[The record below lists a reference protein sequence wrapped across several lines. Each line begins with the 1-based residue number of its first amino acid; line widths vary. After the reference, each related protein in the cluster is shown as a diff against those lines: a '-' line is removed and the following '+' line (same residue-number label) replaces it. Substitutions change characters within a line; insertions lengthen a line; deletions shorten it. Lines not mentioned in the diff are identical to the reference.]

1 MQGVSGVHFLPE
13 CTIFQTVLA
22 NVFQPTAAHF
32 PIVRAGHF
40 RRFQPAALPPMA
52 LAPHILHDVLCKAR
66 DVAMIEVQRFTT
78 GHAAPA
84 PRFLN
89 HFSGQAINALHND
102 VVMVLSHPHPVN
114 IRRVF
119 MHDDPLRVPNAFFIA
134 HPV

>member
-1 MQGVSGVHFLPE
+1 
-13 CTIFQTVLA
+13 
-22 NVFQPTAAHF
+22 
-32 PIVRAGHF
+32 
-40 RRFQPAALPPMA
+40 MA
-52 LAPHILHDVLCKAR
+52 LAPHVLHDVFCKAR

-89 HFSGQAINALHND
+89 HFTGQAINALHND

-119 MHDDPLRVPNAFFIA
+119 MHDDPLRVPNAFFVRTSGIA
-134 HPV
+134 FSMAAEKYLIHTLCVRRVGPVFIVIGVCNRIIALVEVALNQQL